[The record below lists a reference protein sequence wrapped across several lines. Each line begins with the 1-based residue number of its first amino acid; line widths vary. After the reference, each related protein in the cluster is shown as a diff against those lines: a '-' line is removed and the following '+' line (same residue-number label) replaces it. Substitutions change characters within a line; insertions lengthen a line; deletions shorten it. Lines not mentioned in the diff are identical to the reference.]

1 MMYKD
6 TSGVPVV
13 ALCRDEGRFE
23 MKFMKEIKKILSDAC
38 VYFTASEFVLLAVAA
53 AFGQTSPE
61 KGGTVGRFLSLGAAG
76 MIFAACLMMSALNL
90 VFRLGLSGTL
100 KVLIHFTGS
109 LIAFSLVFIV
119 IPKAYADFGAI
130 FVRLGI
136 FAVLY
141 AVIAVIVLIVRGIAA
156 NRRSDDLEYESQF
169 GEFFSSRNVKH

>member
-6 TSGVPVV
+6 TSGEPVV
-13 ALCRDEGRFE
+13 ALCRDEGRLE
-23 MKFMKEIKKILSDAC
+23 MRSIKELKKIISDAC
-38 VYFTASEFVLLAVAA
+38 VYFTVSEFVLLAIAA

-61 KGGTVGRFLSLGAAG
+61 NGGAVGRFLSLGAAG

-90 VFRLGLSGTL
+90 VHRLGLSGAL
-100 KVLIHFTGS
+100 RVLIHFTGS
-109 LIAFSLVFIV
+109 LIAFSLVFII
-119 IPKAYADFGAI
+119 IPRAYTDFGAI

-141 AVIAVIVLIVRGIAA
+141 AVIAVIVMIVRGIAA

-169 GEFFSSRNVKH
+169 GEFFSGRDKKH

>member
-1 MMYKD
+1 MYKD

-61 KGGTVGRFLSLGAAG
+61 NGGTVGRFLSLGAA
-76 MIFAACLMMSALNL
+76 
-90 VFRLGLSGTL
+90 L

-119 IPKAYADFGAI
+119 IPKAYSDFGAI

-169 GEFFSSRNVKH
+169 GEFFSSRNGKH

>member
-53 AFGQTSPE
+53 PE
-61 KGGTVGRFLSLGAAG
+61 NGGTVGRFLSLGAAG

-90 VFRLGLSGTL
+90 VFRLELSGAL

-169 GEFFSSRNVKH
+169 GEFFSGKNSK

>member
-61 KGGTVGRFLSLGAAG
+61 NGGTVGRFLSLGAAG
-76 MIFAACLMMSALNL
+76 MIFAACLMM
-90 VFRLGLSGTL
+90 LGLSGAL

-169 GEFFSSRNVKH
+169 GEFFSSRNGKH

>member
-76 MIFAACLMMSALNL
+76 MIFAACLMM
-90 VFRLGLSGTL
+90 
-100 KVLIHFTGS
+100 LIHFTGS

-119 IPKAYADFGAI
+119 IPKAYSDFGAI

-169 GEFFSSRNVKH
+169 GEFFSSRNGKH